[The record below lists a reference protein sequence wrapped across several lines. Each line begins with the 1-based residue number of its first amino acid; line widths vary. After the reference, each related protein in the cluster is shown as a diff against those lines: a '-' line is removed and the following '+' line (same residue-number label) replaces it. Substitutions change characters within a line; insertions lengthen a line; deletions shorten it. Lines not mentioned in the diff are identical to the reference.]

1 MLLEKKESQSIAEAS
16 DSSGSGGGALYDELK
31 EVEIAHFRPPRE
43 EEASS
48 SPFYFANQKKTSSQR
63 KPTLPPWLSHRDDP
77 AATPTKLRRLRN
89 DLSSHLSSKQI
100 ATVLNSIRD
109 ASGNDPQKAGGA
121 SDFCSLL
128 VNSLEMSDVSALV
141 AAAFHYCSLVGV
153 REREVRGEETVGGD
167 PDATI
172 KYLCA
177 LAGSG
182 IEAYSPHSMKIALDA
197 ARLKAAEALAQTVV
211 RPTAGGI
218 VGDASNLRSLLLSV
232 NGVGDWRA
240 LAIRSAAC
248 LYRLDGLKRWR
259 EGEGFDGRRTK
270 EEARAGYEALHIFAP
285 LGE

>member
-1 MLLEKKESQSIAEAS
+1 
-16 DSSGSGGGALYDELK
+16 
-31 EVEIAHFRPPRE
+31 
-43 EEASS
+43 
-48 SPFYFANQKKTSSQR
+48 
-63 KPTLPPWLSHRDDP
+63 
-77 AATPTKLRRLRN
+77 
-89 DLSSHLSSKQI
+89 
-100 ATVLNSIRD
+100 
-109 ASGNDPQKAGGA
+109 
-121 SDFCSLL
+121 
-128 VNSLEMSDVSALV
+128 MSDVSALV

-259 EGEGFDGRRTK
+259 EAEGFDGRRTK
-270 EEARAGYEALHIFAP
+270 EEARAGYEALHIYAP
-285 LGE
+285 LGELFWKSLHGTNVHFFFCFDPKCTDPCVSFLVEFSQPRGWECSASKPSWKTPPFAPSIPALTRPSPPCPTHPTSPSA